1 MDLQLTEK
9 ANSLNI
15 PFQFNPIVGKLENL
29 DLESLHVKT
38 GEALAISSV
47 LQLHSLWATDKGMVR
62 NSPVASK
69 NRPKVLHINQRPLRE
84 FLKKDLVSLY
94 MDAPDY
100 TPTSSPLSLSV
111 SSKMESF
118 LSSLQGLLPKLM
130 VITDQEANH
139 NGFTL
144 MERVVNSFKFYAAL
158 FDCLDS
164 TVSGALIDRQKI
176 EKMLFGEEIK
186 NIIAC
191 EGVERK
197 ERHEKLEKWILR
209 LELAGFG
216 RVHFSFLGMIKAK
229 ELLQSYDHHYN
240 VKEENGCLAICWRD
254 NPLFSLSA
262 WR

>member
-1 MDLQLTEK
+1 MVWSSPEIKFTTRGPTPFENYSYSWKQRGIRANGSSVDLEK
-9 ANSLNI
+9 ANNLNI

-47 LQLHSLWATDKGMVR
+47 LQLHSLLATDEGMLR

-118 LSSLQGLLPKLM
+118 LSSLRGLLPKLM

-164 TVSGALIDRQKI
+164 TVSGSTDRST
-176 EKMLFGEEIK
+176 EDWEDAF
-186 NIIAC
+186 
-191 EGVERK
+191 
-197 ERHEKLEKWILR
+197 
-209 LELAGFG
+209 
-216 RVHFSFLGMIKAK
+216 
-229 ELLQSYDHHYN
+229 
-240 VKEENGCLAICWRD
+240 WRG
-254 NPLFSLSA
+254 N
-262 WR
+262 

>member
-1 MDLQLTEK
+1 
-9 ANSLNI
+9 
-15 PFQFNPIVGKLENL
+15 
-29 DLESLHVKT
+29 
-38 GEALAISSV
+38 
-47 LQLHSLWATDKGMVR
+47 
-62 NSPVASK
+62 
-69 NRPKVLHINQRPLRE
+69 
-84 FLKKDLVSLY
+84 
-94 MDAPDY
+94 
-100 TPTSSPLSLSV
+100 
-111 SSKMESF
+111 
-118 LSSLQGLLPKLM
+118 M
-130 VITDQEANH
+130 VITEQEANH

-209 LELAGFG
+209 IELAGFG